1 MIWFDPDSWCGKE
14 IHFPNTTWVLEKKLD
29 ERFRQKIKARSI
41 SPNEPGAAWATFVCK
56 QKDRDEGRY
65 IMKIWKQIPYENT
78 EFQSAEARKAQA
90 DIDRISGTANEI
102 QALQYLAKRQS
113 KHSPKFID
121 VFRGIQD
128 DNDIVPT
135 GFVTYIVMTLCPGVP
150 LLHRDWYS
158 ITSQERAAVRLAFQ
172 EAWLD
177 AIRCGV
183 VKDLPREGDLMWDAP
198 NNKCYFL
205 NFGSWLPPEP
215 SDDDVDFKSWGL
227 FDI

>member
-1 MIWFDPDSWCGKE
+1 MLTNNFLS
-14 IHFPNTTWVLEKKLD
+14 L
-29 ERFRQKIKARSI
+29 R
-41 SPNEPGAAWATFVCK
+41 
-56 QKDRDEGRY
+56 
-65 IMKIWKQIPYENT
+65 IPYENT

-172 EAWLD
+172 EAWLYVILLIIMRKTLILSGMPYD
-177 AIRCGV
+177 AEWSKIC
-183 VKDLPREGDLMWDAP
+183 
-198 NNKCYFL
+198 
-205 NFGSWLPPEP
+205 PERA
-215 SDDDVDFKSWGL
+215 
-227 FDI
+227 I